1 MDRKLCAEDA
11 LAYSTVRV
19 LAGKNG
25 CAPTSVGTGFLY
37 QVNDKEKNLSKIFI
51 ITNKHVIK
59 NSEVIHFKLT
69 HAKTL
74 EEATETK
81 GNNKSSQDITWQ
93 LAGNVV
99 NHQSSEVDL
108 CAIDITIPVGSILS
122 TGNKLRSMI
131 LDSSWLAT
139 QSELEAAKY
148 VEQVLVVGYPR
159 GIWDYHNNLPIARTG
174 TTATHMNENYENK
187 TNFLL
192 DIAAFQG
199 SSGSPVFLYQS
210 PFFRQPDGSISPGT
224 KIKLIGVIWG
234 VIESD
239 IQGEMKIVNV
249 PSSNSSVPVMKSSLN
264 LAIAL
269 QASLILDIDA
279 QIFNK

>member
-1 MDRKLCAEDA
+1 MSNL
-11 LAYSTVRV
+11 
-19 LAGKNG
+19 
-25 CAPTSVGTGFLY
+25 F
-37 QVNDKEKNLSKIFI
+37 KE
-51 ITNKHVIK
+51 
-59 NSEVIHFKLT
+59 
-69 HAKTL
+69 
-74 EEATETK
+74 
-81 GNNKSSQDITWQ
+81 
-93 LAGNVV
+93 
-99 NHQSSEVDL
+99 
-108 CAIDITIPVGSILS
+108 
-122 TGNKLRSMI
+122 
-131 LDSSWLAT
+131 
-139 QSELEAAKY
+139 
-148 VEQVLVVGYPR
+148 
-159 GIWDYHNNLPIARTG
+159 
-174 TTATHMNENYENK
+174 NEKENK